1 MNTAVLNAVAPLKK
15 VAAVFAVAAVAAQPL
30 AALAQAWPEAPVR
43 IIVPFTAGGASDVL
57 TRSLAEKL
65 QARLGQTFVVDNR
78 TGAGGNIGMD
88 AVKSAPADGYTI
100 ASATI
105 GTLSINQFLFA
116 KMNYDPATDFAYV
129 SKIWENCNVFVVANK
144 HPAKTVQEFLAW
156 AKKQPKGV
164 TFGSAGVGTTP
175 HLAGELFRV
184 RTGIQALHVPYR
196 GAAQS
201 MPALVAGDTDFAI
214 DNIASY
220 TPLIK
225 AEKVRAL
232 AVTCPDR
239 WPAFPELP
247 TMAEAGVPNFI
258 VTSWGAFVLPKGT
271 PTAIADKLSA
281 AVKAIASE
289 PATQARF
296 LEIGARAVHTTPQET
311 ADFAA
316 RERVKWKEVVALSGA
331 KMD

>member
-1 MNTAVLNAVAPLKK
+1 MHPRKLLTAVIVSL
-15 VAAVFAVAAVAAQPL
+15 AAVWPL
-30 AALAQAWPEAPVR
+30 AALAWPDAPVR
-43 IIVPFTAGGASDVL
+43 IVVPFTAGGASDVL

-65 QARLGQTFVVDNR
+65 QARMGQTFTVENK
-78 TGAGGNIGMD
+78 TGAGGNIGME
-88 AVKSAPADGYTI
+88 AVKTAPADGYTI
-100 ASATI
+100 ASGTI
-105 GTLSINQFLFA
+105 GTLSINQFLYA
-116 KMNYDPATDFAYV
+116 KMSYDPAADFTYV
-129 SKIWENCNVFVVANK
+129 SKVWENCNVFVVAAK

-156 AKKQPKGV
+156 AKQQPKGV

-184 RTGIQALHVPYR
+184 RTGIQALHIPFR

-225 AEKVRAL
+225 SEKVRAL
-232 AVTCPDR
+232 AVTCPER
-239 WPAFPELP
+239 WPSFPQLP

-258 VTSWGAFVLPKGT
+258 ITSWGAFVLPKGT
-271 PTAIADKLSA
+271 PQAIADKLSA
-281 AVKAIASE
+281 AIRDIYSD
-289 PATQARF
+289 PAMQARF
-296 LEIGARAVHTTPQET
+296 LEIGARAVPSTPQET

-316 RERVKWKEVVALSGA
+316 RERVKWKEVVQISGA
-331 KMD
+331 KLD

>member
-1 MNTAVLNAVAPLKK
+1 MA
-15 VAAVFAVAAVAAQPL
+15 
-30 AALAQAWPEAPVR
+30 AQAWPDAPVR
-43 IIVPFTAGGASDVL
+43 IVVPFTAGGASDVL

-65 QARLGQTFVVDNR
+65 QARMGQTFTVENK
-78 TGAGGNIGMD
+78 TGAGGNIGME
-88 AVKSAPADGYTI
+88 AVKTAPADGYTI
-100 ASATI
+100 ASGTI

-116 KMNYDPATDFAYV
+116 KMNYDPVADFTYV
-129 SKIWENCNVFVVANK
+129 SKIWENCNVFVVSAK

-156 AKKQPKGV
+156 AKLQPKGV

-184 RTGIQALHVPYR
+184 RTGIQALHIPYR

-201 MPALVAGDTDFAI
+201 MPALVGGDTDFAI

-225 AEKVRAL
+225 SEKVRAL

-239 WPAFPELP
+239 WPSFPQLP
-247 TMAEAGVPNFI
+247 TMAEAGVQNFVI
-258 VTSWGAFVLPKGT
+258 TSWGAFVLPKGT
-271 PTAIADKLSA
+271 PAAIADKLAA
-281 AVKAIASE
+281 AVKDIASE
-289 PATQARF
+289 PAMQARF
-296 LEIGARAVHTTPQET
+296 LEIGARAVYSTPHET

-316 RERVKWKEVVALSGA
+316 RERVKWKEVVQISGA
-331 KMD
+331 KLD

>member
-1 MNTAVLNAVAPLKK
+1 MHPRKLLTAAIVSLAGVW
-15 VAAVFAVAAVAAQPL
+15 PL
-30 AALAQAWPEAPVR
+30 AALAWPDAPVR
-43 IIVPFTAGGASDVL
+43 IVVPFTAGGASDVL

-65 QARLGQTFVVDNR
+65 QARMGQTFTVENK
-78 TGAGGNIGMD
+78 TGAGGNIGME
-88 AVKSAPADGYTI
+88 AVKTAPADGYTI
-100 ASATI
+100 ASGTI
-105 GTLSINQFLFA
+105 GTLSINQFLYA
-116 KMNYDPATDFAYV
+116 KMSYDPAADFTYV
-129 SKIWENCNVFVVANK
+129 SKVWENCNVFVVAAK

-156 AKKQPKGV
+156 AKQQPKGV

-184 RTGIQALHVPYR
+184 RTGIQALHIPYR

-225 AEKVRAL
+225 SEKVRAL
-232 AVTCPDR
+232 AVTCPER
-239 WPAFPELP
+239 WPSFPQLP

-258 VTSWGAFVLPKGT
+258 ITSWGAFVLPKGT
-271 PTAIADKLSA
+271 PQAITDKLSA
-281 AVKAIASE
+281 AIRDIYSD
-289 PATQARF
+289 PAMQARF
-296 LEIGARAVHTTPQET
+296 LEIGARAVPSTPQET

-316 RERVKWKEVVALSGA
+316 RERVKWKEVVQISGA
-331 KMD
+331 KLD